1 MLDQYHSAEDASRIL
16 GVHPETV
23 KRLCRS
29 GELNASKF
37 HNYWL
42 IHSNELSSFKENY
55 NPNPGRRPAD
65 YPNAQGMSS

>member
-37 HNYWL
+37 HNNWL
-42 IHSNELSSFKENY
+42 IHSDELGSFKENY
-55 NPNPGRRPAD
+55 NPKPGRRPAD
-65 YPNAQGMSS
+65 DSNLQGLSS

>member
-29 GELNASKF
+29 GELHASKF
-37 HNYWL
+37 HNNWL
-42 IHSNELSSFKENY
+42 IHSDELGTFKENY
-55 NPNPGRRPAD
+55 NPNPGRRPAND
-65 YPNAQGMSS
+65 PNSQGMSS

>member
-29 GELNASKF
+29 GDLNASKF
-37 HNYWL
+37 HNNWL
-42 IHSNELSSFKENY
+42 IHSEELGRFKESY
-55 NPNPGRRPAD
+55 NPNPGRRPHND
-65 YPNAQGMSS
+65 TDSQGMSS